1 MLIVLVFALFF
12 VSFSAFGYFIIN
24 ALTIFNKKNKYFLQQ
39 RTDEKINNALK
50 IIIPAFLFLFT
61 FIWLLVLG
69 ESQRIPIMF
78 GYLTIGFATVG
89 WLFTNYITSKNSIR
103 QHTLTVLTQMRMS
116 TEFMKNANK
125 LQAEI
130 ENGTIITYDYYNAIG
145 IENKD
150 KELKESVRF
159 ILNYLEFVSVGIRL
173 GDLDESLVKE
183 SQRGMF
189 QFAFTAC
196 EDFILERNKINKT
209 TYQHLIATIE
219 KWKLEN

>member
-1 MLIVLVFALFF
+1 MLVVVVIALFF
-12 VSFSAFGYFIIN
+12 ISFVSLGYLIIN
-24 ALTIFNKKNKYFLQQ
+24 SLTTYNKKNKYFLQQ
-39 RTDEKINNALK
+39 RSDEKINNALK
-50 IIIPAFLFLFT
+50 LIIPVFLFLFG
-61 FIWLLVLG
+61 FVWLLVLG
-69 ESQRIPIMF
+69 ESQRLPIMF
-78 GYLTIGFATVG
+78 GYLTIGFATIG

-130 ENGTIITYDYYNAIG
+130 ENGKVITHDLYNAIDA
-145 IENKD
+145 ENIAI
-150 KELKESVRF
+150 KESVRY
-159 ILNYLEFVSVGIRL
+159 ILSYLEFVSVGIRL

-189 QFAFTAC
+189 QLAFAVC
-196 EDFILERNKINKT
+196 EDFILEKNKRNKT